1 MLYLTFYSISG
12 SVRPQSMQRPNL
24 PHLVL
29 PSTPPAKSTAPS
41 TKPPVPAAP
50 GAAGAGVP
58 LQPVLAPTTECPPNT
73 TINNRNI
80 HKDNNN
86 LLRKLASS
94 HYQSYTTA
102 LTVTIAVGCFLL
114 LLNIL
119 IFAGIYHQRD
129 RNNGSF
135 GDKKKEELAEAG
147 SCSTSSG
154 GENYDAKTLNF
165 ETQGQ
170 SYEGNKSGF
179 SYDCKSSAY
188 QMKSGSKY
196 DLRTFPSDCGKTGF
210 GEYSCYDEKNLAAQ
224 YEKRSLADITLCSV
238 PDNPDD
244 FRKSPSKRCENGSSI
259 VKIDTQKPDIQRI
272 NNQSIR
278 SLENQTSSFHENG
291 SRLSLTSVHDRP
303 SRTSTFGEPVK
314 LTDSSTQVKF
324 PTAGSSGEQ
333 HKQTTF
339 GPDGPC
345 EEDLAS
351 TSGSDDNGFKNK
363 ESVSVGQQSDPTTC
377 DVGTGIDRSPS
388 IPEAPPPPKNAPPAP
403 GILRQTNPSTSTN
416 TPGIMKKRVQI
427 QEISV

>member
-1 MLYLTFYSISG
+1 
-12 SVRPQSMQRPNL
+12 MQRPNL
-24 PHLVL
+24 PHLIV
-29 PSTPPAKSTAPS
+29 PSTPPARSIAPS
-41 TKPPVPAAP
+41 VRPPAPAAP
-50 GAAGAGVP
+50 GAPVP
-58 LQPVLAPTTECPPNT
+58 PIQPVLTPTTECPPNAT
-73 TINNRNI
+73 VSNRNI

-135 GDKKKEELAEAG
+135 GEKKKEELAEAG

-170 SYEGNKSGF
+170 SYESNKSGF
-179 SYDCKSSAY
+179 SYDAAF

-196 DLRTFPSDCGKTGF
+196 DLRTFSSDCGKAAF

-238 PDNPDD
+238 PDSTDSPD
-244 FRKSPSKRCENGSSI
+244 FRKSPLKRCDNGSSI

-291 SRLSLTSVHDRP
+291 SKLSLTSVHDRP
-303 SRTSTFGEPVK
+303 SRTTTFGEPVK
-314 LTDSSTQVKF
+314 VTDSSTQVKF
-324 PTAGSSGEQ
+324 ATAGSSGEQ
-333 HKQTTF
+333 KQTTF

-345 EEDLAS
+345 EEDIACS
-351 TSGSDDNGFKNK
+351 SSISDEYGNK
-363 ESVSVGQQSDPTTC
+363 TVSVGNQSEPLTC
-377 DVGTGIDRSPS
+377 DVGTGIERSPS
-388 IPEAPPPPKNAPPAP
+388 IPEAPPPPKTAPPAP
-403 GILRQTNPSTSTN
+403 GILRQNQGNAGN
-416 TPGIMKKRVQI
+416 TAGIMKKRVQI

>member
-1 MLYLTFYSISG
+1 
-12 SVRPQSMQRPNL
+12 MQRPNL
-24 PHLVL
+24 PHLVA
-29 PSTPPAKSTAPS
+29 PSVAPAKPVTAAPAPPAPS
-41 TKPPVPAAP
+41 VPP
-50 GAAGAGVP
+50 
-58 LQPVLAPTTECPPNT
+58 QPVLAPTTDCPPNAT
-73 TINNRNI
+73 LNNRNI

-154 GENYDAKTLNF
+154 GDNYDAKTLNF

-170 SYEGNKSGF
+170 SYEGNKSGYNF
-179 SYDCKSSAY
+179 DCKAGSY

-196 DLRTFPSDCGKTGF
+196 DLRTFPPECGKTAF

-238 PDNPDD
+238 PDGVDIPMQE
-244 FRKSPSKRCENGSSI
+244 FRNSPSKRCDNGSSI

-272 NNQSIR
+272 NNQGIR

-291 SRLSLTSVHDRP
+291 SRLSLTSVHDRH
-303 SRTSTFGEPVK
+303 SRTTTFGEPVK
-314 LTDSSTQVKF
+314 VTDSSTQVKF
-324 PTAGSSGEQ
+324 PSSGQGQGQGEG
-333 HKQTTF
+333 KQTTF

-351 TSGSDDNGFKNK
+351 STCSDESAFKAK
-363 ESVSVGQQSDPTTC
+363 ENTVSVGNQSDPTTC

-388 IPEAPPPPKNAPPAP
+388 IPEAPPPPKGGPPAP
-403 GILRQTNPSTSTN
+403 GILRQTNPTN
-416 TPGIMKKRVQI
+416 PTTGIMKKRVQI